1 MVWKGQKREVESRG
15 GQALVLPTDVNQF
28 ERVQAAADL
37 TERDFGLI
45 DLRINNAMVSM
56 YSPFVDMSPD
66 EFRHIFEV
74 TFLGTVFGTRCAL
87 QRMMPRDRGVIIQV
101 AALAF
106 RSIPLQSAYC
116 ASKHAIQGF
125 TESVRSELNHHLSDV
140 RISVVNMP
148 ALNTTQFTW
157 TKNKMPRKGPA
168 DRHDH
173 PAGGRR

>member
-101 AALAF
+101 VGFGL
-106 RSIPLQSAYC
+106 PLDPPAERLLRQQARNPGLY
-116 ASKHAIQGF
+116 
-125 TESVRSELNHHLSDV
+125 
-140 RISVVNMP
+140 RICP
-148 ALNTTQFTW
+148 
-157 TKNKMPRKGPA
+157 
-168 DRHDH
+168 
-173 PAGGRR
+173 